1 MVPEFDKSN
10 SVHPNSASTQ
20 SSNVKVRMT
29 WETKVTNVKPDNLQI
44 AGYPLQDL
52 VEKKKFLEV
61 AYLIVKG
68 ELPDIDAHQRM
79 EIIAIG
85 AAELPAQK
93 IEKLADDDIS
103 KTLAAYLLTDTGL
116 AKYSNENPQD
126 KTAYALGRTARYL
139 AEIYGNEINVSCFSD
154 MIYQAFT
161 GNEKM
166 NFMESRLLE
175 AMITACVD
183 HGVTPPSAQATLI
196 ASSTRAAY
204 EVAVAHGVGAITDVH
219 GGAGA
224 KAAKFFDE
232 CLDSYDGQ
240 LDKIIKQY
248 SQQKKRIAGLG
259 HRVHKNDPRR
269 DILWKLADESGIS
282 GNRVKLSK
290 EVSLVFNDITGKDLP
305 INVDGVIGAIVAD
318 FGLDIS
324 AAKAIFIFGRVAGL
338 SAHYYEEISTQPKMR
353 RINFADAEYA
363 GPGERQVE

>member
-1 MVPEFDKSN
+1 MS
-10 SVHPNSASTQ
+10 
-20 SSNVKVRMT
+20 
-29 WETKVTNVKPDNLQI
+29 WETKVTNVQPDNLQI

-52 VEKKKFLEV
+52 VEHKGLLEV
-61 AYLIVKG
+61 AFLILKG
-68 ELPDIDAHQRM
+68 ELPDLDSLARM
-79 EIIAIG
+79 EKIAVM
-85 AAELPAQK
+85 AAEIPAQQV
-93 IEKLADDDIS
+93 EKHHDDDIS

-116 AKYSNENPQD
+116 AKYSDENPED

-139 AEIYGNEINVSCFSD
+139 AAIYGNEISASNFSEI
-154 MIYQAFT
+154 IYQAFT
-161 GNEKM
+161 GKSQNPREA
-166 NFMESRLLE
+166 RLLE
-175 AMITACVD
+175 AMITACID

-224 KAAKFFDE
+224 KAAGFFGK

-240 LDKIIKQY
+240 LEAIIKQY
-248 SQQKKRIAGLG
+248 SQEKKRIAGLG

-269 DILWKLADESGIS
+269 DILWSLSDKSGIS
-282 GNRVKLSK
+282 GDRVRLSK
-290 EVSLVFNDITGKDLP
+290 EVSPTFKNITGKDLP

-318 FGLDIS
+318 FGLDIT

-353 RINFADAEYA
+353 RINFGEAKYTGSDKRAV
-363 GPGERQVE
+363 PGE

>member
-1 MVPEFDKSN
+1 M
-10 SVHPNSASTQ
+10 A
-20 SSNVKVRMT
+20 
-29 WETKVTNVKPDNLQI
+29 WETKVTNVQPDNLQI
-44 AGYPLQDL
+44 SGYPLQDL
-52 VEKKKFLEV
+52 VEHKGLLEV
-61 AYLIVKG
+61 SYLIVKG
-68 ELPDIDAHQRM
+68 ELPDSESLARM
-79 EIIAIG
+79 EKIAVM
-85 AAELPAQK
+85 AAQLPAQQ
-93 IEKLADDDIS
+93 IEKHEGDDIS

-116 AKYSNENPQD
+116 ARHSDESPED

-139 AEIYGNEINVSCFSD
+139 AEIYDNEINASCFSD

-161 GNEKM
+161 GNKKM

-204 EVAVAHGVGAITDVH
+204 EVAVAHGVGAITDIH

-240 LDKIIKQY
+240 LDAIIKQY
-248 SQQKKRIAGLG
+248 SQEKKRIAGLG

-282 GNRVKLSK
+282 GGRVKLSK
-290 EVSLVFNDITGKDLP
+290 EVSLTFNNITGKNLP

-318 FGLDIS
+318 YGLDMS

-353 RINFADAEYA
+353 RIVFAEAEYT
-363 GPGERQVE
+363 GPDERQVK

>member
-1 MVPEFDKSN
+1 MS
-10 SVHPNSASTQ
+10 
-20 SSNVKVRMT
+20 
-29 WETKVTNVKPDNLQI
+29 WETKVTNVQPDNLQI
-44 AGYPLQDL
+44 SGYPLQDL
-52 VEKKKFLEV
+52 VEKKKLLEV

-68 ELPDIDAHQRM
+68 ELPDAESFAQM
-79 EIIAIG
+79 QKIAVMAG
-85 AAELPAQK
+85 ELPAQK
-93 IEKLADDDIS
+93 IDTHDGDDIS

-116 AKYSNENPQD
+116 ARHSDENPED

-139 AEIYGNEINVSCFSD
+139 ATIYENEISASSFSD

-161 GNEKM
+161 GKSEIEAGKA
-166 NFMESRLLE
+166 RLLE

-232 CLDSYDGQ
+232 CLDSHDGQ
-240 LDKIIKQY
+240 LEAIIKQY
-248 SQQKKRIAGLG
+248 SVEKKRIAGLG

-269 DILWKLADESGIS
+269 DILWKLADEAGIS
-282 GNRVKLSK
+282 SGRVKLSK
-290 EVSLVFNDITGKDLP
+290 EVSLTFKIISGKDLP

-318 FGLDIS
+318 FGLDLS

-338 SAHYYEEISTQPKMR
+338 SAHYYEEINTQPKMR
-353 RINFADAEYA
+353 QINFAEAEYA
-363 GPGERQVE
+363 GPGTRAVPGE